1 MQALLRH
8 RQFKINLLQ
17 VAVGLLFK
25 NGSLLGRAIGIIYVY
40 ASDVGFQLT
49 LPNVLE
55 FRLEIAYQCV
65 SVISNIEYNIS

>member
-8 RQFKINLLQ
+8 QQFKIKLLQ

-40 ASDVGFQLT
+40 ASDVGILADFAKCLGISSRDCLSMRQC
-49 LPNVLE
+49 
-55 FRLEIAYQCV
+55 YQQYW
-65 SVISNIEYNIS
+65 I